1 MPLGGMRQDRNCH
14 AERSEASQP
23 MWGRDPFAALRVT
36 GGKFLSSAEA
46 EALSRSEG
54 EAISLLRY
62 EGDCFASFLATA
74 SLRFTQS
81 LL

>member
-1 MPLGGMRQDRNCH
+1 
-14 AERSEASQP
+14 
-23 MWGRDPFAALRVT
+23 LRIDIV
-36 GGKFLSSAEA
+36 KLVIASAEA
-46 EALSRSEG
+46 AALSRSEG

-81 LL
+81 KL